1 MTENLTEDRT
11 ENPTED
17 TRGQVISVVRKGQ
30 GLTLE
35 TAKKVGKAL
44 SAAKATL
51 PGSRLAGKL
60 PQARRAMWA
69 ATTAGRILLFG
80 GYTDRFCSDILVLE
94 NGTVSHFGDL
104 PEPVA
109 DAGVRPA
116 NRRRVAALVCGGRLA
131 GRSLAGIV
139 AFARD
144 CASLDRDLA
153 GNRNPGGDRD
163 RAPQG
168 NADPRS

>member
-60 PQARRAMWA
+60 PQPPFAGGLPKLPRLPETDALVAAARDFAGQLFAEQRRFAGEVVAEPRRFAGELVKA
-69 ATTAGRILLFG
+69 AAAPRTAG
-80 GYTDRFCSDILVLE
+80 E
-94 NGTVSHFGDL
+94 A
-104 PEPVA
+104 A
-109 DAGVRPA
+109 D
-116 NRRRVAALVCGGRLA
+116 VAAPSA
-131 GRSLAGIV
+131 DEA
-139 AFARD
+139 
-144 CASLDRDLA
+144 
-153 GNRNPGGDRD
+153 
-163 RAPQG
+163 APS
-168 NADPRS
+168 AE